1 MNKEI
6 FMKIVMFDL
15 DGTLLPMDQD
25 VFVKAYFSELC
36 KKAAP
41 FGYDPEKLIKGV
53 WAGTGAMVKN
63 NGAKTNEDV
72 FWDTFSGLFGEKALA
87 DKKIFNEFYANEFD
101 RAKTVCGH
109 TPVAAELIRKL
120 RAAGIKVVLASNPV
134 FPETAQ
140 KKRMQWAGVD
150 PDDFEYITT
159 YENSHYCKPNTK
171 YYAELL
177 EKLGYKAEDCIMV
190 GNDVNEDMCAAE
202 IGIKTFLL
210 TDCMINAA
218 GKDIS
223 SYDRGG
229 FPELE
234 ESLMQHYDI

>member
-1 MNKEI
+1 
-6 FMKIVMFDL
+6 MKIVMFDL
-15 DGTLLPMDQD
+15 DGTLLPMNQD

-36 KKAAP
+36 KKVVP
-41 FGYDPEKLIKGV
+41 FGYDSDKLIKGV

-72 FWDTFSGLFGEKALA
+72 FWDTFSEIFGEKAYA
-87 DKKIFNEFYANEFD
+87 DKEIFNDFYRNEFD
-101 RAKTVCGH
+101 RAKTVCGYN
-109 TPVAAELIRKL
+109 PVAAELIRKL

-134 FPETAQ
+134 FPEIAQ
-140 KKRMQWAGVD
+140 KKRMQWAGLN
-150 PDDFEYITT
+150 PDDFDYITT
-159 YENSHYCKPNTK
+159 YENSHFCKPNMK

-177 EKLGYKAEDCIMV
+177 GIFGCKAEDCIMV
-190 GNDVNEDMCAAE
+190 GNDVSEDMCAAK

-210 TDCMINAA
+210 TDCMINAE

-223 SYDRGG
+223 SFDRGG

-234 ESLMQHYDI
+234 KYLLQYCDN